1 MSDCRSVQ
9 LLEQMISLNQK
20 YENMAEVQADT
31 ALLNEVRQF
40 RIRVPVIG
48 KFSAGKSTLINTFL
62 DYRTPLLAE
71 DILPET
77 AVPAEISYG
86 ETDTAYLY
94 PVDPLQGG
102 RPVQSAGTRF
112 LPADGRG

>member
-20 YENMAEVQADT
+20 YENLAEVQADT
-31 ALLNEVRQF
+31 ALLNEVRRF

-62 DYRTPLLAE
+62 D
-71 DILPET
+71 
-77 AVPAEISYG
+77 
-86 ETDTAYLY
+86 
-94 PVDPLQGG
+94 
-102 RPVQSAGTRF
+102 
-112 LPADGRG
+112 